1 MSFTSRK
8 STALRA
14 IAAFLAIVGAAPGS
28 ALGDLPNRS
37 TVELEIAVGTGRGR
51 VLCAVYERNGWLKR
65 PVKSLS
71 GSIQGRTAT
80 CRFSDL
86 RSGTYAAGAFQD
98 ENLNGRLDR
107 SWTGVPSEPWCVT
120 REARGT
126 LRPPSFDAASFT
138 VRDGAVHLR
147 CRAR

>member
-1 MSFTSRK
+1 MSLTSRK
-8 STALRA
+8 SALFGA
-14 IAAFLAIVGAAPGS
+14 IAVFLAVVGAAPGS
-28 ALGDLPNRS
+28 ALGDTPGRS

-65 PVKSLS
+65 PVK
-71 GSIQGRTAT
+71 GSAGPIQGHTAT
-80 CRFSDL
+80 CRFNDL

-138 VRDGAVHLR
+138 VRDGSVHLR

>member
-8 STALRA
+8 SAFLCG
-14 IAAFLAIVGAAPGS
+14 IAAFLAVAGALPGA
-28 ALGDLPNRS
+28 ALGDMPGRS
-37 TVELEIAVGTGRGR
+37 TVELEIAVGNARGR

-65 PVKSLS
+65 PVKTLA
-71 GSIQGRTAT
+71 GSIRGGTAT

-98 ENLNGRLDR
+98 QNLNGRLDR

-126 LRPPSFDAASFT
+126 LRAPSFDAASFT
-138 VRDGAVHLR
+138 LRDGEVHLR

>member
-1 MSFTSRK
+1 VSFTSRK
-8 STALRA
+8 WA
-14 IAAFLAIVGAAPGS
+14 ITGGSLAILAALAAAPGS
-28 ALGDLPNRS
+28 ALGDTPVRT

-65 PVKSLS
+65 PVK
-71 GSIQGRTAT
+71 GSAGPIQGRTAT

-86 RSGTYAAGAFQD
+86 RPGTYAAGAFQD

-107 SWTGVPSEPWCVT
+107 SWTGAPSEPWCVT
-120 REARGT
+120 REVRGT
-126 LRPPSFDAASFT
+126 LRPPSFDSASFT

>member
-8 STALRA
+8 PAFIGA
-14 IAAFLAIVGAAPGS
+14 IAAFFAVAGAVPGS
-28 ALGDLPNRS
+28 ALGDMPGRN
-37 TVELEIAVGTGRGR
+37 TVELEIAVGNARGR

-65 PVKSLS
+65 PVKGST

-107 SWTGVPSEPWCVT
+107 AWTGVPSEPWCVT

-126 LRPPSFDAASFT
+126 LRPPSFDSASFT
-138 VRDGAVHLR
+138 VRDGVVHLR

>member
-1 MSFTSRK
+1 VSFTSRT
-8 STALRA
+8 SALLCGTL
-14 IAAFLAIVGAAPGS
+14 AFLVAVGVAPGS
-28 ALGDLPNRS
+28 ALGDSPTRS
-37 TVELEIAVGTGRGR
+37 TVELEIVVGTGRGR

-65 PVKSLS
+65 PIKGSA

-86 RSGTYAAGAFQD
+86 RPGTYAAGAFQD

-107 SWTGVPSEPWCVT
+107 SWTGAPSEPWCVT
-120 REARGT
+120 REVRGT
-126 LRPPSFDAASFT
+126 LRAPSFDSASFT
-138 VRDGAVHLR
+138 LRDGGMHLR